1 MNCDSKHADV
11 SETVEEV
18 CSCAWKKSRSRY
30 CIARSPYV
38 SLLGSVESFISTAKY
53 PDPADPGGGA
63 ANPTTAAVGLCI
75 SFCCCEGASGASKS
89 QYRGGFNVCESEDN
103 ANHLF
108 GWL

>member
-75 SFCCCEGASGASKS
+75 SFSLRQRSCSCRFRSLD
-89 QYRGGFNVCESEDN
+89 FFILD
-103 ANHLF
+103 
-108 GWL
+108 